1 MKTGKTAQMCIFIL
15 VFTGHVTPTS
25 LAGTY
30 FSLSRYITKLLSDL
44 IYFVTMQEAENTG
57 GDPLDVEMKNPNDS
71 RERQKLL
78 REQNI
83 VKQVNL
89 LLIFRVCG

>member
-1 MKTGKTAQMCIFIL
+1 
-15 VFTGHVTPTS
+15 
-25 LAGTY
+25 
-30 FSLSRYITKLLSDL
+30 
-44 IYFVTMQEAENTG
+44 MQEAENTG

-89 LLIFRVCG
+89 GSEGDIETWPQGY

>member
-1 MKTGKTAQMCIFIL
+1 
-15 VFTGHVTPTS
+15 
-25 LAGTY
+25 
-30 FSLSRYITKLLSDL
+30 
-44 IYFVTMQEAENTG
+44 MQEAENTG

-89 LLIFRVCG
+89 VTVQSLYNTLQYTVKPV